1 MAKLDEVSVGEEVAV
16 TRPDAIVNQTTGLC
30 VAHAGTQPKEGR
42 PLLRRHQS
50 TPQRE
55 DRPSAGAGGSHVVT
69 LGHAR
74 VNGIRGGGWVKTA
87 EDPLEGTSMA
97 ASIGRRVH
105 GQTDP
110 HAARPGGP

>member
-1 MAKLDEVSVGEEVAV
+1 VWRTLARNLRKADRSFA
-16 TRPDAIVNQTTGLC
+16 AINRLRSERID
-30 VAHAGTQPKEGR
+30 H
-42 PLLRRHQS
+42 LLA
-50 TPQRE
+50 T
-55 DRPSAGAGGSHVVT
+55 GGSHVVT

-105 GQTDP
+105 GPNRPARRPSRRTVESASRCAEVGTNGTYEDTD
-110 HAARPGGP
+110 RSR

>member
-1 MAKLDEVSVGEEVAV
+1 VWRTLARNLRKADRSFA
-16 TRPDAIVNQTTGLC
+16 AINRLRSERID
-30 VAHAGTQPKEGR
+30 H
-42 PLLRRHQS
+42 LLA
-50 TPQRE
+50 T
-55 DRPSAGAGGSHVVT
+55 GGSHVVT